1 MLNSRVIQFKPQRT
15 ASVGDVIAELRRVI
29 AGANPNFRFTCPS
42 ADINALLA
50 GVLPDEIRLFIDDP
64 FAFVKSGPQSDTNF
78 VTSYNAGIF
87 RDVIVSE
94 VWRAAPSPD
103 EDGIRFSDYS
113 LLVLTEAG
121 LTAVPK
127 QVSDSGDVLMSL

>member
-1 MLNSRVIQFKPQRT
+1 MLNPRVAQFKPQRT
-15 ASVGDVIAELRRVI
+15 ASVSDVIAELRGVI

-50 GVLPDEIRLFIDDP
+50 GVLPDEIRLFVDDP
-64 FAFVKSGPQSDTNF
+64 CPKSGPQPDRHF
-78 VTSYNAGIF
+78 VTEYKADIF
-87 RDVIVSE
+87 RAVIVSD
-94 VWRAAPSPD
+94 VWHAAPWPD

-127 QVSDSGDVLMSL
+127 KLPEYGG

>member
-1 MLNSRVIQFKPQRT
+1 MLNSRVAQFMPQRT

-50 GVLPDEIRLFIDDP
+50 GVLPDEIRLFVDDP
-64 FAFVKSGPQSDTNF
+64 FPKSGPQSDTNF
-78 VTSYNAGIF
+78 VTNYKTDIF
-87 RDVIVSE
+87 RDVIVSD
-94 VWRAAPSPD
+94 VWHAAPAPD

-113 LLVLTEAG
+113 LLVVTEAG
-121 LTAVPK
+121 LTVVPK
-127 QVSDSGDVLMSL
+127 KGSDYGDQPMNL

>member
-1 MLNSRVIQFKPQRT
+1 MIAMLNPRVAQFKPQRT
-15 ASVGDVIAELRRVI
+15 ASVDDVIAELRSVI

-50 GVLPDEIRLFIDDP
+50 GVLPDEIRLFVDDP
-64 FAFVKSGPQSDTNF
+64 SPKSGPQPDMHF
-78 VTSYNAGIF
+78 VTKYRADIF
-87 RDVIVSE
+87 RDVTVSD
-94 VWRAAPSPD
+94 VWHSAPWPD
-103 EDGIRFSDYS
+103 DDGIRFSDYS

-127 QVSDSGDVLMSL
+127 KIPQIGG